1 MIYFLLTISIVV
13 IDQISKYYAQTL
25 LQGSPSVP
33 LIQDVFHLTYARNTG
48 AAFSMLAGNQFLLKG
63 VTTVIMIFLV
73 GYLYK
78 LTKEKG
84 QILFKVSLA
93 FILGGGIGNLIDRIR
108 LDYVIDY
115 FDFTLIN
122 FAIFNVADSFV
133 VIGTIVLGYLLIFNK
148 IEL

>member
-1 MIYFLLTISIVV
+1 MIYFLLTLSIVV

-25 LQGSPSVP
+25 LQGSPSIP

-48 AAFSMLAGNQFLLKG
+48 AAFSILQGNQFLLKG
-63 VTTVIMIFLV
+63 VTAVIMIFLV

-78 LTKEKG
+78 VTKEKG
-84 QILFKVSLA
+84 QILFKISLA

-133 VIGTIVLGYLLIFNK
+133 VLGTILLGYLLIFNK
-148 IEL
+148 VEL

>member
-1 MIYFLLTISIVV
+1 MIYFLFTIGIVV

-25 LQGSPSVP
+25 LQGSPSIP

-48 AAFSMLAGNQFLLKG
+48 AAFSMLEGNQFLLKG
-63 VTTVIMIFLV
+63 VTTVIMIFLI

-78 LTKEKG
+78 VTKEKG
-84 QILFKVSLA
+84 QILFKISLA

-133 VIGTIVLGYLLIFNK
+133 VVGTILLGYLLIFNK
-148 IEL
+148 VEL

>member
-25 LQGSPSVP
+25 LQGSPSIP

>member
-1 MIYFLLTISIVV
+1 MIYFLLTLSIVV

-25 LQGSPSVP
+25 LQGSPSIP

-48 AAFSMLAGNQFLLKG
+48 AAFSILQGNQFLLKG
-63 VTTVIMIFLV
+63 VTAVIMIFLV
-73 GYLYK
+73 GYLYQI
-78 LTKEKG
+78 TKEKG
-84 QILFKVSLA
+84 QILFKISLA

-133 VIGTIVLGYLLIFNK
+133 VVGTILLGYLLIFNK
-148 IEL
+148 VEL

>member
-1 MIYFLLTISIVV
+1 M
-13 IDQISKYYAQTL
+13 
-25 LQGSPSVP
+25 LQGGPSIP
-33 LIQDVFHLTYARNTG
+33 LIKNVFHLTYARNTG

-78 LTKEKG
+78 VSKEKG
-84 QILFKVSLA
+84 QILFKISLA

-133 VIGTIVLGYLLIFNK
+133 VVGTILLGYLLIFNK

>member
-1 MIYFLLTISIVV
+1 MIYFLITIGIVV
-13 IDQISKYYAQTL
+13 IDQISKFYAQTL
-25 LQGSPSVP
+25 LQGGPSIP
-33 LIQDVFHLTYARNTG
+33 LIKGVFHLTYARNTG
-48 AAFSMLAGNQFLLKG
+48 AAFSILEGNQFLLKG
-63 VTTVIMIFLV
+63 VTTLIMFFLI

-78 LTKEKG
+78 MTKEKG
-84 QILFKVSLA
+84 QILFKISLA

-133 VIGTIVLGYLLIFNK
+133 VVGTILLGYLLVFNK

>member
-1 MIYFLLTISIVV
+1 MIYFLLTIGIIV

-25 LQGSPSVP
+25 LQGSQSVP

-48 AAFSMLAGNQFLLKG
+48 AAFSMLEGNQFLLKG
-63 VTTVIMIFLV
+63 VTTVIMIFLI

-78 LTKEKG
+78 VTKEKG
-84 QILFKVSLA
+84 QILFKISLA

-133 VIGTIVLGYLLIFNK
+133 VVGTILLGYLLIFNK
-148 IEL
+148 VEL

>member
-1 MIYFLLTISIVV
+1 MIYFLITIGIVV
-13 IDQISKYYAQTL
+13 IDQISKFYAQTL
-25 LQGSPSVP
+25 LQDGPSIP
-33 LIQDVFHLTYARNTG
+33 LIEGVFHLTYARNTG
-48 AAFSMLAGNQFLLKG
+48 AAFSILEGNQFLLKG
-63 VTTVIMIFLV
+63 VTTLIMFFLI

-78 LTKEKG
+78 MTKEKG
-84 QILFKVSLA
+84 QILFKISLA

-133 VIGTIVLGYLLIFNK
+133 VVGTILLGYLLVFNK

>member
-1 MIYFLLTISIVV
+1 MIYFLLTLSIVV

-25 LQGSPSVP
+25 LQGSPSIP

-48 AAFSMLAGNQFLLKG
+48 AAFSILQGNQFLLKG
-63 VTTVIMIFLV
+63 VTAVIMIFLV

-78 LTKEKG
+78 VTKEKG
-84 QILFKVSLA
+84 QILFKTSLA

-133 VIGTIVLGYLLIFNK
+133 VLGTILLGYLLIFNK
-148 IEL
+148 VEL

>member
-1 MIYFLLTISIVV
+1 V

-25 LQGSPSVP
+25 LQGRPSVP
-33 LIQDVFHLTYARNTG
+33 LIEDVFHLTYARNTG
-48 AAFSMLAGNQFLLKG
+48 AAFSILEGNQFILKG
-63 VTTVIMIFLV
+63 VTTLIMIFLV

-78 LTKEKG
+78 MTKEKG
-84 QILFKVSLA
+84 QILLKVSLA
-93 FILGGGIGNLIDRIR
+93 FILGGGIGNLIDRLR

-133 VIGTIVLGYLLIFNK
+133 VVGTILLGYLLIFNK

>member
-1 MIYFLLTISIVV
+1 M
-13 IDQISKYYAQTL
+13 DQISKYYAQTL
-25 LQGSPSVP
+25 LQGRPSIP

-48 AAFSMLAGNQFLLKG
+48 AAFSILQGNQIVLKG
-63 VTTVIMIFLV
+63 VTAVIMIFLV
-73 GYLYK
+73 VYLYK
-78 LTKEKG
+78 VSKEKG
-84 QILFKVSLA
+84 QILFKISLA

-133 VIGTIVLGYLLIFNK
+133 VVGTILLGYLLIFNK
-148 IEL
+148 VEL

>member
-1 MIYFLLTISIVV
+1 MIYFFLTIIIV
-13 IDQISKYYAQTL
+13 IMDQISKYYAQTL
-25 LQGSPSVP
+25 LQGRPSIP

-48 AAFSMLAGNQFLLKG
+48 AAFSILQGNQIVLKG
-63 VTTVIMIFLV
+63 VTAVIMIFLV
-73 GYLYK
+73 VYLYK
-78 LTKEKG
+78 VSKEKG
-84 QILFKVSLA
+84 QILFKISLA

-133 VIGTIVLGYLLIFNK
+133 VVGTILLGYLLIFNK
-148 IEL
+148 VEL

>member
-13 IDQISKYYAQTL
+13 MDQVSKYYAQTF
-25 LQGSPSVP
+25 LQGSPSIP

-48 AAFSMLAGNQFLLKG
+48 AAFSMFAGNQFLLKG
-63 VTTVIMIFLV
+63 VTAVIMIFLV

-133 VIGTIVLGYLLIFNK
+133 VIGTILLGYLLIFNK

>member
-1 MIYFLLTISIVV
+1 MIYFLLTLIIVV

-25 LQGSPSVP
+25 LQGGPSIP

-48 AAFSMLAGNQFLLKG
+48 AAFSILQGNQFLLKG

-73 GYLYK
+73 GYLYQV
-78 LTKEKG
+78 TKEKG
-84 QILFKVSLA
+84 QILFKISLA

-133 VIGTIVLGYLLIFNK
+133 VVGTILLGYLLIFNK
-148 IEL
+148 VEL

>member
-1 MIYFLLTISIVV
+1 MIYFVLTIGIVV

-25 LQGSPSVP
+25 LQGGPSVP
-33 LIQDVFHLTYARNTG
+33 LIKNIFHLTYARNTG
-48 AAFSMLAGNQFLLKG
+48 AAFSILEGNQFILKG
-63 VTTVIMIFLV
+63 VTTLIMIFLV

-78 LTKEKG
+78 VTKEKG
-84 QILFKVSLA
+84 QILFKISLA

-108 LDYVIDY
+108 LEYVIDY

-133 VIGTIVLGYLLIFNK
+133 VVGTILLGYLLVSNK